1 MADLGAVKFV
11 ESYKLERFIT
21 DGLNSGKFGHG
32 AVEILSEIYV
42 LERDD
47 VAPVVRCKACKYW
60 KPSGAEAGNL
70 FENMEPIGGCIY
82 ANFFRKASEFC
93 SRGERRNDG

>member
-1 MADLGAVKFV
+1 MMISAHSAKG
-11 ESYKLERFIT
+11 ETMLERKYVSQCVSS
-21 DGLNSGKFGHG
+21 DYCKGWND
-32 AVEILSEIYV
+32 AVDSI
-42 LERDD
+42 
-47 VAPVVRCKACKYW
+47 VRCKDCKHW

-93 SRGERRNDG
+93 SRGERR